1 MPRKTLVATRE
12 AFFRKKPVPCNLVP
26 KNLGN
31 MGEGPFENMVG
42 GERYGRQ
49 GNPNPVLE
57 PGGSGPLRLLHRS
70 MGTTAAASQG
80 IFSPKR
86 KMWRNASTTRGS
98 GPGIP
103 FHPTGRRSSPSSWER
118 SPGSWPSTGIVPSG
132 PRNGGGGVRRGVGGV
147 GRMSMDRARYGGAS
161 GGREPA
167 GGGHQPLSVGTA
179 PAAPGCVCSAVLPF
193 QLHPKDC
200 QGVRHRREQ
209 DEIHPVSD
217 PEKLRVFLESEGLL

>member
-1 MPRKTLVATRE
+1 M
-12 AFFRKKPVPCNLVP
+12 
-26 KNLGN
+26 
-31 MGEGPFENMVG
+31 
-42 GERYGRQ
+42 
-49 GNPNPVLE
+49 
-57 PGGSGPLRLLHRS
+57 RLLHRS

-132 PRNGGGGVRRGVGGV
+132 PRNGAAACTTWRWRSWKNVYGQSAIRWSERWKGTCW
-147 GRMSMDRARYGGAS
+147 GRPSAAFCGNS
-161 GGREPA
+161 
-167 GGGHQPLSVGTA
+167 
-179 PAAPGCVCSAVLPF
+179 PAAPECVCPAVLPF

-217 PEKLRVFLESEGLL
+217 PEKTAGVSGK